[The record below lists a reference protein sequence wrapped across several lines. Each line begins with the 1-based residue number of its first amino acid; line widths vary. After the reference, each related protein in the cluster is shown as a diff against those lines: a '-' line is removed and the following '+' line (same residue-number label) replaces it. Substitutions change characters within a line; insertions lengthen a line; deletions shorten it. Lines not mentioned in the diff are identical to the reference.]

1 MITITVN
8 KEPWE
13 DHDYTLNTTFSI
25 GEDATAHSAIRAFV
39 DALSLES
46 YCLEGIRNSLAIVA
60 GDLEDSIESNYNVM
74 QERI

>member
-8 KEPWE
+8 KEPLE

-25 GEDATAHSAIRAFV
+25 SEDATAHSAIRALV
-39 DALSLES
+39 DALLLES
-46 YCLEGIRNSLAIVA
+46 YGLEGIRNSLVIVA
-60 GDLEDSIESNYNVM
+60 GDLKDSIESSYNVM